1 MSGVPIPRKYSVF
14 SRFRL
19 AGVSVIVGVAV
30 VGAIFYGVVN
40 NHFLG
45 LILSRTLGPY
55 SDSLAEH
62 IFINHDPELWQKMAR
77 RHGVMILVEPASGDP
92 VAFDAQGEL
101 LPLGSPEL
109 QQGEIR
115 AIRTAADGTKV
126 TFYWRLWSFRESHLV
141 LMVGLVIMILAVV
154 GSAFWFL
161 QRQLKPLAWLQ
172 TGVEAVARGDFKVRV
187 PIVRNDEIGQ
197 VAGAFNA
204 MASRVGQMIDD
215 RERLLA
221 DVSHELRSPIARMK
235 VALEFV
241 PQGDKR
247 DSLDRDLRE
256 MEKLIA
262 VLLEREE
269 LRSRS
274 GRLQGEEVDLDALTG
289 EVVAA
294 FADRGP
300 GVEFVSG
307 GALTIHADPAL
318 MKLLIQNLLDNAV
331 KFSEEN
337 TPVHLELEFD
347 DDGVS
352 IIVSDRGCG
361 VAEGDRERIFAPFE
375 QGGSGLTDKPN
386 GMGMGLYEARVIA
399 KQHGGSLEHEHRRQG
414 GSRFVLRLPEA
425 RVDAGEREREVA
437 LA

>member
-1 MSGVPIPRKYSVF
+1 M
-14 SRFRL
+14 
-19 AGVSVIVGVAV
+19 SVIVGVAV
-30 VGAIFYGVVN
+30 VGAIFYGMVN

-172 TGVEAVARGDFKVRV
+172 TGVEAVARGDFKARV

-331 KFSEEN
+331 KFSRPDSR
-337 TPVHLELEFD
+337 PVVAKLETATDQVILRVA
-347 DDGVS
+347 DDGIGIPTGSEKKIFEPFVKLDQARGHGVGYG
-352 IIVSDRGCG
+352 IGLNLCQRIV
-361 VAEGDRERIFAPFE
+361 
-375 QGGSGLTDKPN
+375 QL
-386 GMGMGLYEARVIA
+386 
-399 KQHGGSLEHEHRRQG
+399 HGGTIRLLPREPRGTEAVVTLRRG
-414 GSRFVLRLPEA
+414 LSDPP
-425 RVDAGEREREVA
+425 AGAGQVA
-437 LA
+437 

>member
-1 MSGVPIPRKYSVF
+1 M
-14 SRFRL
+14 
-19 AGVSVIVGVAV
+19 

-62 IFINHDPELWQKMAR
+62 IFANHDPELWQRMAR
-77 RHGVMILVEPASGDP
+77 RHGVTILVEPASGDP
-92 VAFDAQGEL
+92 VAFDARGEPL
-101 LPLGSPEL
+101 LLGSPAL
-109 QQGEIR
+109 KQGEIR
-115 AIRTAADGTKV
+115 AIRTASDGTRV
-126 TFYWRLWSFRESHLV
+126 TFYWRVWSFQESHLL
-141 LMVGLVIMILAVV
+141 LMAGLVIMVVAVV

-161 QRQLKPLAWLQ
+161 QRQLKPLAWLH
-172 TGVEAVARGDFKVRV
+172 TGVDAVARGDFKVRV
-187 PIVRNDEIGQ
+187 PIVRDDEIGQ

-241 PQGDKR
+241 PEGDKR
-247 DSLDRDLRE
+247 DALDRDLRE

-274 GRLQGEEVDLDALTG
+274 GRLKGEEVDLDALTG

-294 FADRGP
+294 CADRGP

-331 KFSEEN
+331 KFSRPDSR
-337 TPVHLELEFD
+337 PVVAKLETATDHVILRVA
-347 DDGVS
+347 DDGIGIPDGSGEKLFEPFVKLNQARGHG
-352 IIVSDRGCG
+352 VGYRVVDRASGR
-361 VAEGDRERIFAPFE
+361 VAEIAAFHLLLSCTLTLGRQEPRN
-375 QGGSGLTDKPN
+375 SGN
-386 GMGMGLYEARVIA
+386 GTYRSPMPT
-399 KQHGGSLEHEHRRQG
+399 
-414 GSRFVLRLPEA
+414 VLQVPLPEHGHPLVSTSSPCMPGKI
-425 RVDAGEREREVA
+425 R
-437 LA
+437 

>member
-1 MSGVPIPRKYSVF
+1 
-14 SRFRL
+14 
-19 AGVSVIVGVAV
+19 VSVIVGVAV
-30 VGAIFYGVVN
+30 VGAIFYGMVN

-55 SDSLAEH
+55 SDALAEH
-62 IFINHDPELWQKMAR
+62 VFANPDPGLWQKMAK
-77 RHGVMILVEPASGDP
+77 RHGVMILVESPSGES
-92 VAFDAQGEL
+92 VAFGAQGER
-101 LPLGSPEL
+101 LPLNSPEL
-109 QQGEIR
+109 QQSEIR
-115 AIRTAADGTKV
+115 SIRTAADGTKV
-126 TFYWRLWSFRESHLV
+126 TFYWKVWSFRESHLV
-141 LMVGLVIMILAVV
+141 LLAGLVIMILSVV

-172 TGVEAVARGDFKVRV
+172 TGVEAVARGDFKARV

-241 PQGDKR
+241 PEGDKR
-247 DSLDRDLRE
+247 DALDRDLRE

-274 GRLQGEEVDLDALTG
+274 GRLEGEQVDLDALTG

-300 GVEFVSG
+300 GVKFVSG

-331 KFSEEN
+331 KFSRPDSR
-337 TPVHLELEFD
+337 PVVAKLETATDQVILRVA
-347 DDGVS
+347 DDGIGIPTGSEEKIFEPFVKLDQARGHGVGYG
-352 IIVSDRGCG
+352 IGLNLCQRIV
-361 VAEGDRERIFAPFE
+361 
-375 QGGSGLTDKPN
+375 QL
-386 GMGMGLYEARVIA
+386 
-399 KQHGGSLEHEHRRQG
+399 HGGTIRLLPREPRGTEAVVTLRRGLSDPPTRG
-414 GSRFVLRLPEA
+414 GQ
-425 RVDAGEREREVA
+425 VA
-437 LA
+437 